1 MFEFDETDRIETS
14 VLDDDLFD
22 WMSAGVVEEFD
33 SETLALLKEF

>member
-1 MFEFDETDRIETS
+1 MFDFDELDRIETS

-22 WMSAGVVEEFD
+22 WMSSGVVEEFD